1 MLLSEYLTA
10 TQRLL
15 SNTASNLF
23 PPGELIDYINEARKQ
38 VAADGYAIRR
48 LLSLATVSGTSTYA
62 LSTISVAGIT
72 GADSVL
78 VVRKLGRSG
87 STMPITNKPW
97 DWFYNYCAIN
107 PQSGAPTIWS
117 QLSQGAAGTLYLW
130 PTPNSVLTLSPDC
143 VILPADLIND
153 TSTDLLSYPWDRPV
167 KYYAAYLAY
176 LSAQRQSDAQQMFA
190 QYTQRLEAAKSQST
204 STSLP
209 RNFPL
214 AGVPSAIPTSTPGP
228 YMAGKNA

>member
-1 MLLSEYLTA
+1 MQLSEYLTA

-48 LLSLATVSGTSTYA
+48 LLSLATVSGTNTYA
-62 LSTISVAGIT
+62 ISSISVAGIT
-72 GADSVL
+72 GAESVL
-78 VVRKLGRSG
+78 IVRKLAYNGN
-87 STMPITNKPW
+87 TVPLTNKPW

-107 PQSGAPTIWS
+107 PQSGNPTVWS

-130 PTPNSVLTLSPDC
+130 PTPASVLTLAPDC
-143 VILPADLIND
+143 VILPADLVND
-153 TSTDLLSYPWDRPV
+153 TSTDLLSFPWDRPV

-176 LSAQRQSDAQQMFA
+176 LSAQRQSDAQQMLA
-190 QYTQRLEAAKSQST
+190 LYTQRLESAKSQST

-214 AGVPSAIPTSTPGP
+214 SGVPSALPTSTPGP
-228 YMAGKNA
+228 YLAGKNA

>member
-1 MLLSEYLTA
+1 MQLSEYLTA

-38 VAADGYAIRR
+38 VAADGYPIRR
-48 LLSLATVSGTSTYA
+48 LLSLATVSGTSAYA
-62 LSTISVAGIT
+62 LSSISVAAIS

-78 VVRKLGRSG
+78 VVRKLARSN
-87 STMPITNKPW
+87 STVPITNKPW

-107 PQSGAPTIWS
+107 PQSGAPTVWS

-143 VILPADLIND
+143 VILPADLVND
-153 TSTDLLSYPWDRPV
+153 SSVDLLSYPWDRPV

-176 LSAQRQSDAQQMFA
+176 LGAQRQSDAQQMLA
-190 QYTQRLEAAKSQST
+190 LYQQRIEAARVQST

-214 AGVPSAIPTSTPGP
+214 SGTPSAIPTSTPGP
-228 YMAGKNA
+228 YLAGKNA

>member
-1 MLLSEYLTA
+1 MQLSEYLTA

-48 LLSLATVSGTSTYA
+48 LLSLTTIPEVESYP
-62 LSTISVAGIT
+62 LSLINLGSIV
-72 GADSVL
+72 GADGVL
-78 VVRKLGRSG
+78 VVRKLARTGN
-87 STMPITNKPW
+87 TIPLVNKPW

-107 PQSGAPTIWS
+107 RVGGAPTTWS
-117 QLSQGAAGTLYLW
+117 QLSQGSAGTLYLW
-130 PTPNSVLTLSPDC
+130 PIPLDAQLLLLDC
-143 VILPADLIND
+143 VLIPADLLND
-153 TSTDLLSYPWDRPV
+153 TSTDLLSFPWDRAV

-176 LSAQRQSDAQQMFA
+176 LSAQRQADAQQMFA
-190 QYTQRLEAAKSQST
+190 LYQQRLEAAKMQMT
-204 STSLP
+204 PTSLP

-214 AGVPSAIPTSTPGP
+214 SGVPSAIPTSTPGP
-228 YMAGKNA
+228 YLANKSA